1 MCILHADKALLQ
13 TGHASPANV
22 GGKPYSTRRGITDMD
37 HRSAND
43 RRPLKEDLSVA
54 ETIAVVLG
62 TCLVCG
68 YLTVL
73 VMSIG

>member
-1 MCILHADKALLQ
+1 
-13 TGHASPANV
+13 
-22 GGKPYSTRRGITDMD
+22 MD